1 MSPTVECPDCH
12 RTAVVLNSF
21 TVAGHD
27 GPVEYLRIRC
37 AGTLALLV
45 PAGRVTPRPA
55 LVGAPSGR

>member
-1 MSPTVECPDCH
+1 MSRTVECPDCH
-12 RTAVVLNSF
+12 RTAVVLGGF
-21 TVAGHD
+21 TVTGHD

-37 AGTLALLV
+37 AGALALLV